1 MLTAS
6 GRVHLDGI
14 IEFPEEWQG
23 KIKQESIV
31 VQLTPIGTAQELYVD
46 RIEWGAR
53 AVIRNGGGG
62 ALNAY
67 YTVTVEEL
75 AQPKLEIQQD
85 TAKMSKSKGT
95 TNARRGNRQSD

>member
-6 GRVHLDGI
+6 GRVHVDGI
-14 IEFPEEWQG
+14 IEFPEDWKG
-23 KIKQESIV
+23 KINVDTIAI
-31 VQLTPIGTAQELYVD
+31 QLTAIGTAQELYVSS
-46 RIEWGAR
+46 IEWGAR